1 MRKLHGEE
9 KAAKLER
16 EEKLAILRNVCRRAA
31 DKLKTSCRDRR
42 ELIRTEARAKVEEAK
57 ESRRRL
63 RADYAELKRF
73 ERYAA
78 ERERGPGKRKRAHF
92 IQESDDE
99 VRQNIPPELLGVW
112 ERVKQVIKGTPN
124 ISRTEA
130 FLQYVHD
137 NENEVAIM
145 MEEAIP
151 SDDEFAAAYAEW
163 AEAESVA

>member
-16 EEKLAILRNVCRRAA
+16 EERLDILRGVCRRASE
-31 DKLKTSCRDRR
+31 KLKQSCRDRR
-42 ELIRTEARAKVEEAK
+42 ELIRTEARAKVEGAK
-57 ESRRRL
+57 AGRKRL
-63 RADYAELKRF
+63 REDYSELKRF
-73 ERYAA
+73 ERHAA

-99 VRQNIPPELLGVW
+99 VRQNITPELLGVW
-112 ERVKQVIKGTPN
+112 ERVKPVIKGTPR

-137 NENEVAIM
+137 NEDEVAIM
-145 MEEAIP
+145 MEEAMP

-163 AEAESVA
+163 AAAESVA